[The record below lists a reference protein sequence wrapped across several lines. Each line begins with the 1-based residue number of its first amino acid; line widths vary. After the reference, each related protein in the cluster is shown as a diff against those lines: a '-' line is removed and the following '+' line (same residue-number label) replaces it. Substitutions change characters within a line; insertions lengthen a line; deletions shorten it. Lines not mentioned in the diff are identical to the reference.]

1 MSEERFLAYTHV
13 IQSVKIRP
21 IDLKA
26 FQALP
31 KNEYILLPNVKKTF
45 VASYFYDK
53 LLSYVIILQWIH
65 TVQTVCI
72 HHYTYDLHI
81 WKFSA

>member
-26 FQALP
+26 CQALP
-31 KNEYILLPNVKKTF
+31 KNEYYLREKKKTF
-45 VASYFYDK
+45 VAAYFYDK
-53 LLSYVIILQWIH
+53 LLS
-65 TVQTVCI
+65 
-72 HHYTYDLHI
+72 
-81 WKFSA
+81 